1 MGLFTN
7 IAGIVHLVGL
17 FTMYSLPI
25 LFRNKISY
33 TLFILVYTL
42 TPISWM
48 LCKDE
53 CFISYFVKKFNNPE
67 YKLGDSPDDYNDI
80 IELVNDKYRL
90 EIVYTAMTT
99 VELIS
104 LFIVQQSTPKI
115 NPLIFFIVAV
125 LRTLYGYDISWK
137 MNIRKDGYP
146 YIQGITM
153 FSFLLLLYQYF
164 K

>member
-1 MGLFTN
+1 MTLFTN
-7 IAGIVHLVGL
+7 ITGIIHLIGL

-33 TLFILVYTL
+33 TLFILVYIL

-53 CFISYFVKKFNNPE
+53 CFISYVVKKINNPE

-80 IELVNDKYRL
+80 IELVNDKDRL

-104 LFIVQQSTPKI
+104 LFIVQQSTPSI
-115 NPLIFFIVAV
+115 NPFLFLVVAI

-137 MNIRKDGYP
+137 MNIRK
-146 YIQGITM
+146 YIQGITL
-153 FSFLLLLYQYF
+153 FSFLLFLYQYF

>member
-1 MGLFTN
+1 MSLFTN
-7 IAGIVHLVGL
+7 IAGVIHLIGL

-53 CFISYFVKKFNNPE
+53 CFISYFVKKFNNPD

-80 IELVNDKYRL
+80 MI
-90 EIVYTAMTT
+90 
-99 VELIS
+99 
-104 LFIVQQSTPKI
+104 
-115 NPLIFFIVAV
+115 
-125 LRTLYGYDISWK
+125 
-137 MNIRKDGYP
+137 
-146 YIQGITM
+146 
-153 FSFLLLLYQYF
+153 
-164 K
+164 

>member
-1 MGLFTN
+1 
-7 IAGIVHLVGL
+7 
-17 FTMYSLPI
+17 MYSLPI

-33 TLFILVYTL
+33 TLFILVYIL

-53 CFISYFVKKFNNPE
+53 CFISYVVKKINNPE

-80 IELVNDKYRL
+80 IELVNDKDRL

-104 LFIVQQSTPKI
+104 LFIVQQSTPSI
-115 NPLIFFIVAV
+115 NPLLFLVVAI

-137 MNIRKDGYP
+137 MNIHK
-146 YIQGITM
+146 YIQGITL
-153 FSFLLLLYQYF
+153 FSFLLFLYQYF

>member
-1 MGLFTN
+1 MNLFTN
-7 IAGIVHLVGL
+7 ITGIIHLIGL

-53 CFISYFVKKFNNPE
+53 CFISYFVKKINNPE
-67 YKLGDSPDDYNDI
+67 YRLGESPDDYNDI
-80 IELVNDKYRL
+80 IKFVNDKNRL
-90 EIVYTAMTT
+90 EIVYTVMTAT
-99 VELIS
+99 QLIS
-104 LFIVQQSTPKI
+104 LFIVRQSTPSI
-115 NPLIFFIVAV
+115 NPLIFVIVAV

-137 MNIRKDGYP
+137 MNIRKKGYP
-146 YIQGITM
+146 YIQGITI
-153 FSFLLLLYQYF
+153 FSFITLLYQYF

>member
-1 MGLFTN
+1 MTLFTN
-7 IAGIVHLVGL
+7 ITGIIHLIGL

-33 TLFILVYTL
+33 TLFILVYIL

-53 CFISYFVKKFNNPE
+53 CFISYVVKKINNPE

-80 IELVNDKYRL
+80 IELVNDKARL

-104 LFIVQQSTPKI
+104 LFIVQQSTPSI
-115 NPLIFFIVAV
+115 NPFLFLVVAI

-137 MNIRKDGYP
+137 MNIRK
-146 YIQGITM
+146 YIQGITL
-153 FSFLLLLYQYF
+153 FSFLLFLYQYF

>member
-1 MGLFTN
+1 MTLFTN
-7 IAGIVHLVGL
+7 ITGIIHLIGL

-33 TLFILVYTL
+33 TLFILVYIL

-53 CFISYFVKKFNNPE
+53 CFISYVVKKINNPE

-80 IELVNDKYRL
+80 IELVNDKDRL
-90 EIVYTAMTT
+90 ENVYTAMTT

-104 LFIVQQSTPKI
+104 LFIVQQSTPSI
-115 NPLIFFIVAV
+115 NPFLFLVVAI

-137 MNIRKDGYP
+137 MNIRK
-146 YIQGITM
+146 YIQGITL
-153 FSFLLLLYQYF
+153 FSFLLFLYQYI